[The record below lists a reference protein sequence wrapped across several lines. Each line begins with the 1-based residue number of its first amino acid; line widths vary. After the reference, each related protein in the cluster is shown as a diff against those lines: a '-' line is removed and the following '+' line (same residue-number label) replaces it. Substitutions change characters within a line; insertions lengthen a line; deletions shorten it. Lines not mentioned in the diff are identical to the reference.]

1 MYHISSLFPYILAE
15 LLGGR
20 ARVAAAAAAVGAVP
34 GPGPPLPEE
43 AGQAHGLH
51 RRRRQTQAEQG
62 RGQEAAG
69 RKTNLNIAEVFIE
82 SSAAQYEDEVAA
94 ARTTYSALNCQL
106 VAELPQLI
114 QLAGGVLGQAV
125 HQLAVARK
133 LYVGNCTRELLAVME
148 VSYSASVQAISG
160 VLVSVLQSVVC
171 KVSLS
176 LTNLID
182 HKSCY

>member
-1 MYHISSLFPYILAE
+1 MDERVLRPLQQLTE
-15 LLGGR
+15 LCQGPGR
-20 ARVAAAAAAVGAVP
+20 LCQKRQDKLMDFTAAAARLRQNKDGAKKQQV
-34 GPGPPLPEE
+34 
-43 AGQAHGLH
+43 
-51 RRRRQTQAEQG
+51 RRPVTIKAD
-62 RGQEAAG
+62 
-69 RKTNLNIAEVFIE
+69 FIE

-148 VSYSASVQAISG
+148 VS
-160 VLVSVLQSVVC
+160 
-171 KVSLS
+171 
-176 LTNLID
+176 N
-182 HKSCY
+182 

>member
-1 MYHISSLFPYILAE
+1 MYHISSLFPYILTE

-20 ARVAAAAAAVGAVP
+20 ARVAPAAAADGAVP

-51 RRRRQTQAEQG
+51 RRRRQAQAEQG

-69 RKTNLNIAEVFIE
+69 KRTSHNIVADFIE
-82 SSAAQYEDEVAA
+82 NSAAQHEDEVAA

-148 VSYSASVQAISG
+148 VSNNASVQPFRG
-160 VLVSVLQSVVC
+160 VLESVRQSVVC
-171 KVSLS
+171 KVCPY
-176 LTNLID
+176 LTPN
-182 HKSCY
+182 

>member
-1 MYHISSLFPYILAE
+1 M
-15 LLGGR
+15 
-20 ARVAAAAAAVGAVP
+20 
-34 GPGPPLPEE
+34 
-43 AGQAHGLH
+43 
-51 RRRRQTQAEQG
+51 
-62 RGQEAAG
+62 
-69 RKTNLNIAEVFIE
+69 
-82 SSAAQYEDEVAA
+82 AA

-148 VSYSASVQAISG
+148 VSYSVQAISG

-176 LTNLID
+176 LTNLTD